1 MSRSFLDAVLFANAA
16 VHSKGARMLQCGTG
30 RLLFP
35 VVWITNRCNLRCVM
49 CDQWKS
55 SPEEQRR
62 ELSAGQWCSFIDSLK
77 KMRAKVF
84 VITGGEP
91 LLRGDTPDIIRYASD
106 KQINTHLCTNGT
118 LLDERAVVR
127 LRDSGLGSLSVSLDS
142 AEAATHDII
151 RGSVCQELVVEHIR
165 LLRSIAPSVRVGIN
179 CVITRRNILG
189 LSRLA
194 GLAVSL
200 GVHQIRFDLIHRN
213 LKHRNRD
220 VRAFDP
226 IAFKESDAPLLRT
239 QIGALKDVLSR
250 TSLLTNSGVY
260 LNKVTL
266 SAGGAGQRLR
276 CYSGYASCAVD
287 PMGWVSACDQMSG
300 ARNITDIPMEEIWRS
315 REFSEQRRAVR
326 QCAQRCWDSF
336 HAEMNIRFSTR
347 YCFHTAARAVRETR
361 YYLKRQGGSA

>member
-1 MSRSFLDAVLFANAA
+1 MSGGFFDAMMFAGAA
-16 VHSKGARMLQCGTG
+16 LRSKGARLSHCGAG

-55 SPEEQRR
+55 SPEEARR

-77 KMRAKVF
+77 KMRAKVL

-91 LLRGDTPDIIRYASD
+91 LLRGDTPDIIRYATD

-142 AEAATHDII
+142 AEAQTHDLI
-151 RGSVCQELVVEHIR
+151 RGSVCQEKVVEHIR

-179 CVITRRNILG
+179 CVITRHNILG

-220 VRAFDP
+220 VLSFDP
-226 IAFKESDAPLLRT
+226 IAFKESDVPFLRK
-239 QIGALKDVLSR
+239 QIGGLKDELSR
-250 TSLLTNSGVY
+250 TSLLTNSRVY
-260 LNKVTL
+260 LNKVAL

-276 CYSGYASCAVD
+276 CYSGYVSCAVD
-287 PMGWVSACDQMSG
+287 PMGWVSACDHMSG
-300 ARNITDIPMEEIWRS
+300 ARNITEMPMEEIWRS
-315 REFSEQRRAVR
+315 REFVAQRRAVR
-326 QCAQRCWDSF
+326 QCSQRCWDSF
-336 HAEMNIRFSTR
+336 HAEMNIRFAMR
-347 YCFHTAARAVRETR
+347 YCFHTAAQAVRETG
-361 YYLKRQGGSA
+361 YYLKRQGRGA